1 MLYQKDGLDLDFVIE
16 RATLRIGIL
25 RSKLLNLQ
33 DHVIKDADDID
44 DWIWRAFSDSVAAT
58 TKVTGNKRIEKLV
71 KDVQHASGEAPK
83 EDHLLGKLF
92 QQYLDLPEELAQMWH
107 DATLEINTHWAPWRQ
122 PVALEGEVES
132 DNELP
137 SKESSL
143 VASSSD

>member
-33 DHVIKDADDID
+33 GHIIQNADDID
-44 DWIWRAFSDSVAAT
+44 GWIWRAFSDSIAAT
-58 TKVTGNKRIEKLV
+58 TKVTGNKKMEKLV
-71 KDVQHASGEAPK
+71 KDAQLASAEPPK
-83 EDHLLGKLF
+83 EGHPLTKLF

-122 PVALEGEVES
+122 VEALEGEVES
-132 DNELP
+132 DNEP
-137 SKESSL
+137 PNKESSL
-143 VASSSD
+143 VASSDD